1 MSDGVI
7 ESQQIRQVIS
17 TNEVFVSKLT
27 EEDLQ
32 TLLDIFVSINN
43 LNTLLTNYVT
53 STDLTDSLL
62 NYVKTSDNNI
72 ITLESNNW

>member
-17 TNEVFVSKLT
+17 INEVFVSKLT

-43 LNTLLTNYVT
+43 FNKHMV
-53 STDLTDSLL
+53 
-62 NYVKTSDNNI
+62 
-72 ITLESNNW
+72 

>member
-1 MSDGVI
+1 MVFI
-7 ESQQIRQVIS
+7 ES
-17 TNEVFVSKLT
+17 
-27 EEDLQ
+27 
-32 TLLDIFVSINN
+32 NN

-62 NYVKTSDNNI
+62 NYVKISDNNI